1 MGEILGGVTSAH
13 GATYQITTTES
24 AAVTV
29 NDPELLAATSAAL
42 KQSFGEAR
50 LVNMRP
56 VMVSE
61 DFSYYQR
68 EVPGVFY
75 FLGVRNAA
83 KGFTAMLH
91 TAAFDLDED
100 AMVTGVQLLATSA
113 VDYLEKNT
121 VHR

>member
-1 MGEILGGVTSAH
+1 M
-13 GATYQITTTES
+13 TES

-29 NDPELLAATSAAL
+29 NSPELLEATSAAL
-42 KQSFGEAR
+42 KRSFGEAR
-50 LVNMRP
+50 LVHMKP

-75 FLGVRNAA
+75 FLGVRNAS

-113 VDYLEKNT
+113 VDYLERSI